1 MEHIIEPPPKYAK
14 FDLNIG
20 NIPIRQEFTR
30 FEQNFIINK
39 GLVLLKPICFYFY
52 KDSLDTPDNFG
63 TVKLVYDEDTD
74 IIIYKDDNQHSSN
87 VISLSVLKDIYLCE
101 TENTIYI
108 VSSNIDIS
116 EL

>member
-52 KDSLDTPDNFG
+52 KDSLDIFG

-74 IIIYKDDNQHSSN
+74 IIIYKNDNQHSSN
-87 VISLSVLKDIYLCE
+87 IISISVLKSIYLCE

-108 VSSNIDIS
+108 VSSNIDKS